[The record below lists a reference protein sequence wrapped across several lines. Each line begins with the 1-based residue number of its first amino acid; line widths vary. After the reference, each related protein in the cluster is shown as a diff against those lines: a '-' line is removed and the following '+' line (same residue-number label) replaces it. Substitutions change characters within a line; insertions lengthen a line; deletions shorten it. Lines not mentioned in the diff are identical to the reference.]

1 VRTKPRRDHIGGAAL
16 ADTLERSAELRGRN
30 PGLQK
35 NRTMRLGLLFG
46 LIWFALVGIA
56 GQAQANSTDSDPVL
70 RAMLEE
76 AVSESASFEDRFDAE
91 VWLVDMS
98 SRIERW
104 APESRERLQMLR
116 LVHQEASRVE
126 LAPELV
132 LAVIHVESLFNRFAI
147 SSVGAQGLM
156 QVMPF
161 WKNEIGRP
169 DDNLTSITT
178 NLRYGTTILRHYLD
192 IEKGNLTRALARYNG
207 SLGKTW
213 YPERVMNAWD
223 RYYQVRY

>member
-1 VRTKPRRDHIGGAAL
+1 
-16 ADTLERSAELRGRN
+16 
-30 PGLQK
+30 
-35 NRTMRLGLLFG
+35 MRLGLLFG